1 MRRRDVITGIASVA
15 VAETLAPFAANAQP
29 APPRRLAVMMATGQT
44 DEYVAAL
51 DAFKQAV
58 AALGWR
64 QGNNLT
70 IDVRW
75 AAGREPRVAADEV
88 AAKHPDV
95 VLAQSEAV
103 VSAVLAATTAPIV
116 FVHIADPIASGLSTS
131 LAHPSGRTT
140 GITNTMPTLAGKWLQ
155 LLKEMVPPLQQVAML
170 MDPEARDRGAIFFD
184 PFEAAARSLGVAP
197 LKAVVQ
203 DWSAI
208 DVAMTDLARRAGS
221 GVIVT
226 PAALFAGMSK
236 DIIAASARLKLP
248 AAYPYRYYVEQGGLL
263 SYGVNNIDL
272 FRQVA
277 PYVDRLLKGAQPAEL
292 PIQQPTRFELLINRT
307 TARALGAKLT
317 TTLLAEAD
325 QVIE

>member
-1 MRRRDVITGIASVA
+1 MRRRDVITGIAGVA
-15 VAETLAPFAANAQP
+15 FAGTLAPFATNSQP

-44 DEYVAAL
+44 DEYVASL
-51 DAFKQAV
+51 DAFKQAL

-75 AAGREPRVAADEV
+75 AAGREPGVAAEEV
-88 AAKHPDV
+88 TAKHPDV

-103 VSAVLAATTAPIV
+103 VTAVVAATIAPVV

-131 LAHPSGRTT
+131 LARPSGRTT

-155 LLKEMVPPLQQVAML
+155 LLKEMVPTLQRVVML

-184 PFEAAARSLGVAP
+184 PFEAAARPLGVAP
-197 LKAVVQ
+197 IKAVVP

-208 DVAMTDLARRAGS
+208 EVIMTDLARSAGG

-272 FRQVA
+272 FRQAA
-277 PYVDRLLKGAQPAEL
+277 PYIDRILKGAEPTEL

-307 TARALGAKLT
+307 TARALGANLT